1 MTTTTDKTSSHYEA
15 HSAHSYE
22 EAYFYEAGTY
32 MQHLVD
38 LVDARLKLGD
48 VARPPC
54 RLIDI
59 GGGTGN
65 FAQALMDR
73 HPSKFVS
80 TVVDPFLDP
89 TASGKGLKGLD
100 FVKESAEVFMNPN
113 DDDVAWRKGYHKV
126 LLKEV
131 AHHFKAEDRV
141 KIFKGIYDALET
153 TTATGDSD
161 CNAALLIVTRP
172 QVEIDYPLWDEARQV
187 WKENQPSASDFQ
199 KELEQAG
206 FVNVQQTLEPYP
218 CQIPL
223 DRWQSMVKG
232 KFWSTFSNFSNKE
245 LEAACQTIAKDYSD
259 RVDKDGILHFEDR
272 LVFISAGK
280 QS

>member
-1 MTTTTDKTSSHYEA
+1 MK
-15 HSAHSYE
+15 
-22 EAYFYEAGTY
+22 
-32 MQHLVD
+32 HLVD
-38 LVDARLKLGD
+38 LIGTRLKLGD
-48 VARPPC
+48 ASPPC

-73 HPSKFVS
+73 HPSKFVT

-89 TASGKGLKGLD
+89 TASGKDVKGLD
-100 FVKESAEVFMNPN
+100 FVKESAEVFMSTNPDDN
-113 DDDVAWRKGYHKV
+113 DGSSKEDAAWRKGYHKV

-131 AHHFKAEDRV
+131 AHHFKASDRV
-141 KIFKGIYDALET
+141 KIFKGMYDALET
-153 TTATGDSD
+153 SNDSN
-161 CNAALLIVTRP
+161 NASSSSSSLLIVTRP

-187 WKENQPSASDFQ
+187 WKENQPSATDFMA
-199 KELEQAG
+199 ELEQAG
-206 FVNVQQTLEPYP
+206 FVNIQQTLEPYP

-223 DRWQSMVKG
+223 DRWQSMVRS
-232 KFWSTFSNFSNKE
+232 KFWSTFSNFSDEE
-245 LEAACQTIAKDYSD
+245 LEAACQTIAKDYAE

-280 QS
+280 

>member
-1 MTTTTDKTSSHYEA
+1 M
-15 HSAHSYE
+15 
-22 EAYFYEAGTY
+22 
-32 MQHLVD
+32 
-38 LVDARLKLGD
+38 
-48 VARPPC
+48 
-54 RLIDI
+54 
-59 GGGTGN
+59 N
-65 FAQALMDR
+65 R
-73 HPSKFVS
+73 HPSNKFVS

-89 TASGKGLKGLD
+89 TASGKGLDGLE
-100 FVKESAEVFMNPN
+100 FVKEPAEVFMNPPPPPHDDADDADDN
-113 DDDVAWRKGYHKV
+113 DGDVAWRKGYHKV

-131 AHHFKAEDRV
+131 AHHFKADDRV

-153 TTATGDSD
+153 TTTTTTIANGDSE

-206 FVNVQQTLEPYP
+206 FVNIRQTLEPYP

-223 DRWQSMVKG
+223 DRWQSMVRG
-232 KFWSTFSNFSNKE
+232 KFWSTFSNFSDDE

-259 RVDKDGILHFEDR
+259 RVDKDGVLHFEDR

-280 QS
+280 KS